1 MINMSNYTTTVTSVK
16 RADGVEFIMH
26 RTKYSWGTY
35 SNITYLL
42 LNDEDIT
49 QLATFNPPLYQLKS
63 GKISLQA
70 IPCLPEIHQHKR
82 VSHELCLLINSTN
95 FIMAGRGSIVS
106 RKA

>member
-1 MINMSNYTTTVTSVK
+1 MSNYTMTVTSVK
-16 RADGVEFIMH
+16 LADGVEFIMH

-63 GKISLQA
+63 GKISLFKQSPVYLKD
-70 IPCLPEIHQHKR
+70 I
-82 VSHELCLLINSTN
+82 STKGKSVI
-95 FIMAGRGSIVS
+95 FL
-106 RKA
+106 RKPT

>member
-1 MINMSNYTTTVTSVK
+1 MITMSNYTTTVTSVK

-49 QLATFNPPLYQLKS
+49 QLATFNPPLYQKLKNKIS
-63 GKISLQA
+63 KISLFEQTPVYLKD
-70 IPCLPEIHQHKR
+70 I
-82 VSHELCLLINSTN
+82 STKE
-95 FIMAGRGSIVS
+95 FLMSCAS
-106 RKA
+106 